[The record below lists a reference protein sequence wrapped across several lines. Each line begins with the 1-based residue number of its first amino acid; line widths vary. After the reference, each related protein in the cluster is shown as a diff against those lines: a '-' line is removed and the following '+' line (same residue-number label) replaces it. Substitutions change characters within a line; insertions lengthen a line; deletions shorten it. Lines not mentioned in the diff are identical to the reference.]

1 MLTVAYEISDS
12 VCLYILH
19 ILAVC
24 VHNTSRTFLPLH
36 RPIIL
41 VLSVINITQNCNF
54 GITINRG
61 IKFRRTSKN
70 CDIRPILVYI
80 LETIQDRAI
89 VPYFILGSGLISSL
103 QAQAAEWAHM
113 PSQVAKVWHYAR
125 TLLGPSH
132 WVLTTPMHV
141 HALDSFHLPRCV
153 LCMSMATFS

>member
-1 MLTVAYEISDS
+1 MLVSYADGGIWDFWLCL
-12 VCLYILH
+12 CLYILH

-41 VLSVINITQNCNF
+41 VLSVVNITQNCNF

-70 CDIRPILVYI
+70 CEFRPILVYI

-113 PSQVAKVWHYAR
+113 PSPSSQGLTLCQDTVR
-125 TLLGPSH
+125 TESEGADH
-132 WVLTTPMHV
+132 T
-141 HALDSFHLPRCV
+141 HACACSW
-153 LCMSMATFS
+153 